1 MLQISNMVTEILT
14 SEDTVR
20 VVDGLSLT
28 LNRGEICALVGESGC
43 GKSMTAFSL
52 LRLLLRSSGRVSSGV
67 VTVDGTEIMGLP
79 EAAMR
84 NIRSSKISLTKN
96 RRRR

>member
-43 GKSMTAFSL
+43 G
-52 LRLLLRSSGRVSSGV
+52 
-67 VTVDGTEIMGLP
+67 
-79 EAAMR
+79 
-84 NIRSSKISLTKN
+84 NQ
-96 RRRR
+96 

>member
-1 MLQISNMVTEILT
+1 MLRISNMVTEILT

-43 GKSMTAFSL
+43 GKSMTAFFSAEDCFRAPDESRAVL
-52 LRLLLRSSGRVSSGV
+52 LPLTEQKSWVCRKLRCAIFALS
-67 VTVDGTEIMGLP
+67 
-79 EAAMR
+79 
-84 NIRSSKISLTKN
+84 RSV
-96 RRRR
+96 